1 MNSISLKVFVF
12 ASGLAIVLGGCAG
25 MLGTIKSA
33 KDKGTDSSTKSSPAS
48 PTNREFARAVS
59 LLKDERYQEAEPLL
73 IKLTQGFPNSSGP
86 LTNLGIVY
94 LRTDRPDE
102 AVSTFKK
109 LLSLNPKNPT
119 GHNYLG
125 VAYRT
130 KGEFDNARKAY
141 EQAVSADPTFSAA
154 YLNLGILYDLY
165 LSQPNKA
172 LSYYEKFRTLATGD
186 DTQRVEKWIA
196 EVQRRSKSAVNQG
209 GKQ

>member
-1 MNSISLKVFVF
+1 MNLTSLKAFVL
-12 ASGLAIVLGGCAG
+12 AIGLAIVLGGCAG
-25 MLGTIKSA
+25 TLGTSKSA
-33 KDKGTDSSTKSSPAS
+33 KGKGTDSATKSSPAT
-48 PTNREFARAVS
+48 PTNREFSRAVS

-73 IKLTQGFPNSSGP
+73 IKLTQGFPDSSGP

-109 LLSLNPKNPT
+109 LLSLNPKNPA

-141 EQAVSADPTFSAA
+141 EQAVATDPTFSAA

-172 LSYYEKFRTLATGD
+172 LSYYEKFRTLAAGD
-186 DTQRVEKWIA
+186 DAQRVEKWIA